1 MTRIKIRENQTIM
14 KKKINLV
21 QVLFLCTTL
30 VCAQEPQVFTG
41 ETIPCETPES
51 MRCKILGSKLEGEHV
66 IRNNAEYQVLI
77 EERSPHPN
85 CVTYQLPPIDFTE
98 HTLIGYISSV
108 GGCDFPTVTHQINKL
123 NENYEVK
130 IHLTQ
135 NGLCERNNSFD
146 IWCLVPR
153 IPTHAQVNFE
163 IETSVNSY
171 Y

>member
-1 MTRIKIRENQTIM
+1 MLLKLKFYQS
-14 KKKINLV
+14 LLS
-21 QVLFLCTTL
+21 LFFLFAL
-30 VCAQEPQVFTG
+30 AQAQEAPQTLLG
-41 ETIPCETPES
+41 ETIPCETPEPIG
-51 MRCKILGSKLEGEHV
+51 CNILGSKLEGEHV

-153 IPTHAQVNFE
+153 IPTQTRVNFE

>member
-1 MTRIKIRENQTIM
+1 M

-98 HTLIGYISSV
+98 HTLIGYISSI
-108 GGCDFPTVTHQINKL
+108 GGCGFPTVTHQINKL
-123 NENYEVK
+123 NENYVV
-130 IHLTQ
+130 
-135 NGLCERNNSFD
+135 D
-146 IWCLVPR
+146 ITIITKQGCLRGNHCPYTILVPCSAHPR
-153 IPTHAQVNFE
+153 PCPGKF
-163 IETSVNSY
+163 
-171 Y
+171 